1 MLSFQKL
8 DVYQRSIEFLCLAAH
23 VGEHSSKGNATL
35 ADQLRRAAS
44 SIPLNIAEAAGRT
57 GRADMARA
65 YAIARGSAM
74 ECAAALDALA
84 LLKVVDAQTKERGDE
99 LLKGIVEMLS
109 RMCR

>member
-8 DVYQRSIEFLCLAAH
+8 DVYRAAIEFLALAAQ
-23 VGEHSSKGNATL
+23 VSADLPKGNAAL
-35 ADQLRRAAS
+35 LDQLKRAATS
-44 SIPLNIAEAAGRT
+44 VPLNIAEAT
-57 GRADMARA
+57 GRSGPGDVARH

-84 LLKVVDAQTKERGDE
+84 VMDAVSDEVHGKGNE
-99 LLKGIVEMLS
+99 LLERIVSMLT